1 MGTERDLFAGFERM
15 RREMDELFGDVFDR
29 ALAPRRAGFTPRV
42 DVYYTQSPPAA
53 VIAIDLAGITVDE
66 LSVDV
71 QGRVVRIA
79 GRRPPAIAAGRVYQ
93 QLEIEH
99 GPFERVIEL
108 GADVEQEAA
117 RATYVE
123 GMLEIELPIARR
135 NVTTHHVPV
144 RRGDQQDDA

>member
-1 MGTERDLFAGFERM
+1 M

-29 ALAPRRAGFTPRV
+29 ALAPRRAGFSPRV
-42 DVYYTQSPPAA
+42 DVYYTQAPAAA
-53 VIAIDLAGITVDE
+53 VIVIDLAGITVEE

-71 QGRVVRIA
+71 QGRVVRIS
-79 GRRPPAIAAGRVYQ
+79 GRRPPVIAAGRVYQ

-108 GADVEQEAA
+108 GVDVEQEAA

-123 GMLEIELPIARR
+123 GMLEIELPVARR
-135 NVTTHHVPV
+135 NLRAHNVPV
-144 RRGDQQDDA
+144 TRGEESDE

>member
-1 MGTERDLFAGFERM
+1 MATDRDLFAGFERM

-42 DVYYTQSPPAA
+42 DVYYTQSPAAA

-71 QGRVVRIA
+71 QGRIVRIS
-79 GRRPPAIAAGRVYQ
+79 GRRPPVIAAGRVYQ

-108 GADVEQEAA
+108 GVDVEQEAA
-117 RATYVE
+117 RATYVD
-123 GMLEIELPIARR
+123 GMLEIELPVARR
-135 NVTTHHVPV
+135 NLRAHSVPV
-144 RRGDQQDDA
+144 TRGDEEPEA

>member
-1 MGTERDLFAGFERM
+1 MAHDRDLFAGFERM

-53 VIAIDLAGITVDE
+53 VIAIDLAGVTLEE
-66 LSVDV
+66 LSIDV

-79 GRRPPAIAAGRVYQ
+79 GRRPPVIAAGRVYQ

-108 GADVEQEAA
+108 GVDVESEAA
-117 RATYVE
+117 RANYVD
-123 GMLEIELPIARR
+123 GMLEIELPVARR
-135 NVTTHHVPV
+135 NLRTHSVPV
-144 RRGDQQDDA
+144 QRGPEEQDA

>member
-1 MGTERDLFAGFERM
+1 M

-29 ALAPRRAGFTPRV
+29 ALAPRRAGFSPRV
-42 DVYYTQSPPAA
+42 DVYYTQSPAAA
-53 VIAIDLAGITVDE
+53 VIVIDLAGITVEE

-71 QGRVVRIA
+71 QGRVVRIS
-79 GRRPPAIAAGRVYQ
+79 GRRPPVIAAGRVYQ

-108 GADVEQEAA
+108 GVDVEQEAA

-123 GMLEIELPIARR
+123 GMLEIELPVARR
-135 NVTTHHVPV
+135 NLRAHHVPV
-144 RRGDQQDDA
+144 TRGEEPDA

>member
-42 DVYYTQSPPAA
+42 DGYYTQSPPAA